1 MMKLEKNAQP
11 TAATSCSRCR
21 GRLSE
26 LASIL
31 SQPASII
38 QKRCRAAQEK
48 VDVAM
53 SRNRSLRMSPTSFLS
68 MSPGS
73 GLEIS
78 WKFYANCLPEA
89 GQPAAPGRCHSEQHD
104 HRLG

>member
-1 MMKLEKNAQP
+1 
-11 TAATSCSRCR
+11 
-21 GRLSE
+21 
-26 LASIL
+26 L

-53 SRNRSLRMSPTSFLS
+53 SRNRSLRMRPTSLLS

-78 WKFYANCLPEA
+78 WKFYANCLP
-89 GQPAAPGRCHSEQHD
+89 GPAKRPPPADAIQSSMTIGSAI
-104 HRLG
+104 